1 MADLTDSST
10 NVTTSETP
18 VVFYSKQTMGVPGV
32 AATVAVGAT
41 VTGIP
46 GSPAAVHNS
55 GNSNAAVLDFTIPA
69 GSNASAKTTSPF
81 TIPLIGATTT
91 VNVSDASWITIGQM
105 LYFAGASG
113 SGNAGDLQVV
123 GKSGTTL
130 TVKNLSGSGGVS
142 GGGDMFRAVY
152 DPDSDGIV
160 NTSAVALAVDWPNIT
175 NKVFASPTAP
185 GLLGTTS
192 GVSTDYV
199 GGDNLC
205 HPSPMPTGTII
216 DFAGLNP
223 PAGWLPCDGAAV
235 SRTTYSGLYAVL
247 GGAASPWGQ
256 GNGSSTFNVPDLRG
270 RVGVGSGTGTYSGAT
285 NRVRGATGGEEAHA
299 LLVAEEAPH
308 SHTLGNHT
316 HSMQNHTHVGVN
328 HLHYMDHYHN
338 WNVQGSHTHPG
349 VNHLHNMDHAH
360 GIPAGQF
367 NHHHTY
373 VWPANAGNQWGVAT
387 AAWGQLTSNTSDVT
401 LPAGST
407 GTASAAG
414 YPNTGAADRDLTTG
428 AANTP
433 AGNTI
438 YASQTNGAWAYT
450 AAADRDLT
458 TSGPNVNTT
467 AGPSTNSS
475 DPAGL
480 GTPHNTMPP
489 FAVVSKLIRI

>member
-216 DFAGLNP
+216 DFAGLNA

-235 SRTTYSGLYAVL
+235 SRTTFSGLYAVL

-256 GNGSSTFNVPDLRG
+256 GNGSSTFNVPDFRG
-270 RVGVGSGTGTYSGAT
+270 RTAVGVGTGPGLT
-285 NRVRGATGGEEAHA
+285 NRAVAATGGEERHA
-299 LLVAEEAPH
+299 LLIGEITAHV
-308 SHTLGNHT
+308 HTLGNHT
-316 HSMQNHTHVGVN
+316 HSMQSHTHAGVN

-338 WNVQGSHTHPG
+338 WNAQGSHNHGDPG
-349 VNHLHNMDHAH
+349 HS
-360 GIPAGQF
+360 
-367 NHHHTY
+367 HTY
-373 VWPANAGNQWGVAT
+373 VYAFG
-387 AAWGQLTSNTSDVT
+387 
-401 LPAGST
+401 PAGGSASNALPDPYQAV
-407 GTASAAG
+407 TA
-414 YPNTGAADRDLTTG
+414 NTGVSGCNLQAA
-428 AANTP
+428 ATP
-433 AGNTI
+433 AGNTV
-438 YASQTNGAWAYT
+438 YASQTNGGWAYT

-458 TSGPNVNTT
+458 TGGPNVNTT
-467 AGPSTNSS
+467 AGPSTNLSDSAGSS
-475 DPAGL
+475 
-480 GTPHNTMPP
+480 TPFNVMSP
-489 FAVVSKLIRI
+489 FVVCTKLIKI